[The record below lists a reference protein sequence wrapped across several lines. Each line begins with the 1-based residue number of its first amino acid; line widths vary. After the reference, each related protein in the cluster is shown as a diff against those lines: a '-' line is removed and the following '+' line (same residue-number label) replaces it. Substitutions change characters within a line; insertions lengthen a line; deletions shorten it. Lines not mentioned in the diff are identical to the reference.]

1 MWLSAICFT
10 HHPLPM
16 KMFTIKM
23 RRSRLISYF
32 FAATFLLNFS
42 TRITAQPTGQYVYLQ
57 KLSDAIE
64 GGTNG
69 IYKIGLHYPVP
80 LAEDVIV
87 AYSFLASGQAT
98 MGPDF
103 VHLPAY
109 TGNAVIPAG
118 STQVLIEV
126 DAFNDG
132 IIEGPET
139 TGIQITSAA
148 SATLTLPID
157 PANNQAQVTIIDA
170 NAASSTPTQVITG
183 TNAAEPSGQAT
194 FTVKL
199 AGVATSAWPVHIGY
213 VLSGT
218 ASPGVDCQSIGALVI
233 PPNTNSITV
242 SINMFDDHIIEGQEN
257 LRVTLLSGSATD
269 GGGNAFIF
277 PPDPVNTAI
286 DVLLTDDDYTAANT
300 QITLT
305 KIADAAEPASSGII
319 RMSLP
324 GDYVP
329 STSLIGNIQ
338 FGGTATGSDYANSA
352 AILLAYHN
360 TADISLTAIDDT
372 LTEETETIL
381 CTLIGASDANSLQYV
396 GAPSQNVASVNIV
409 DDDANL
415 PLRLVRFA
423 GNRLDDGAVL
433 LKWVTADEENTSHFE
448 ILRSSDGHT
457 FGQIGVI
464 SASGSGNHDYT
475 FTDAGP
481 GLGKFYRLRMIDQ
494 DGSFTYSRIIS
505 ITADHQPSTSV
516 FPNPANSQLTVD
528 LGGSNLLPRKA
539 TIVDI
544 YGRSHKQVG
553 LNGSRSNVPLAG
565 LKPGVYFLSVENG
578 EVVRFIVQ

>member
-1 MWLSAICFT
+1 
-10 HHPLPM
+10 
-16 KMFTIKM
+16 M
-23 RRSRLISYF
+23 RWSCLVSYF
-32 FAATFLLNFS
+32 FAATFFLNFS
-42 TRITAQPTGQYVYLQ
+42 TRIIAQPTGQYVYLQ

-87 AYSFLASGQAT
+87 TYSFLASGQAT
-98 MGPDF
+98 LSTDF

-118 STQVLIEV
+118 STEVLIEV
-126 DAFNDG
+126 DTFNDG
-132 IIEGPET
+132 IIEGPES

-148 SATLTLPID
+148 SASLTLPID
-157 PANNQAQVTIIDA
+157 PTNSQAQVKIIDT
-170 NAASSTPTQVITG
+170 NSASSTPIQVITG
-183 TNAAEPSGQAT
+183 TNATEPSGQAT

-213 VLSGT
+213 ALSGA
-218 ASPGVDCQSIGALVI
+218 ASPGVDCQSIGELMI
-233 PPNTNSITV
+233 PANTNSITV
-242 SINMFDDHIIEGQEN
+242 SVNMYDDHIIEGQEN

-277 PPDPVNTAI
+277 PPDPANRAI

-300 QITLT
+300 QIALT

-329 STSLIGNIQ
+329 SANLVANIQ
-338 FGGTATGSDYANSA
+338 FGGTATGTDYANSA

-360 TADISLTAIDDT
+360 TADVSLTVIDDT

-381 CTLIGASDANSLQYV
+381 CTLIGASDANSLQYA
-396 GAPSQNVASVNIV
+396 GAPSQNVASVDIV

-415 PLRLVRFA
+415 PLRLVSFA
-423 GNRLDDGAVL
+423 GNRLDGGTVM
-433 LKWVTADEENTSHFE
+433 LKWETADEENTSHFE
-448 ILRSSDGHT
+448 ILKSSDGHT

-464 SASGSGNHDYT
+464 SASGSGNHDYA
-475 FTDAGP
+475 FTDASPGP
-481 GLGKFYRLRMIDQ
+481 SNFYRLRMIDQ
-494 DGSFTYSRIIS
+494 DGSFTYSRIIGVATDYGQS
-505 ITADHQPSTSV
+505 ISV
-516 FPNPANSQLTVD
+516 FPNPANSRLTVD
-528 LGGSNLLPRKA
+528 LGSSNLLPRKA
-539 TIVDI
+539 TVVDI
-544 YGRSHKQVG
+544 HGRSYKQVR
-553 LNGSRSNVPLAG
+553 LNGSRSVIPLAG

-578 EVVRFIVQ
+578 EAVRFIVQ

>member
-1 MWLSAICFT
+1 
-10 HHPLPM
+10 M
-16 KMFTIKM
+16 KTFTIKM
-23 RRSRLISYF
+23 QRSRLISYLF
-32 FAATFLLNFS
+32 VATFFLNFS
-42 TRITAQPTGQYVYLQ
+42 SRIIAQPTGQYVYLQ

-64 GGTNG
+64 GGKNG

-118 STQVLIEV
+118 STQVLIDV

-132 IIEGPET
+132 IIEGPES

-157 PANNQAQVTIIDA
+157 PANNQAQVNIIDA
-170 NAASSTPTQVITG
+170 NAASSTPVQLLIG

-194 FTVKL
+194 FTLKL
-199 AGVATSAWPVHIGY
+199 AGVATSAWPVHIAY

-242 SINMFDDHIIEGQEN
+242 SVNMYDDHIIEGQEN

-286 DVLLTDDDYTAANT
+286 DVLFTDDDYTAANT

-329 STSLIGNIQ
+329 STSLVANIQ
-338 FGGTATGSDYANSA
+338 YGGTATGADYANSA

-360 TADISLTAIDDT
+360 TADVSLTAIDDT
-372 LTEETETIL
+372 LVEETETIL
-381 CTLIGASDANSLQYV
+381 CTLLGASDANSLQYT
-396 GAPSQNVASVNIV
+396 GAPSQNVASVDIV

-415 PLRLVRFA
+415 PLRLVSFA
-423 GNRLDDGAVL
+423 GNRLDGGAVR
-433 LKWVTADEENTSHFE
+433 LKWATADEENTSHFE
-448 ILRSSDGHT
+448 ILKSSDGHT

-475 FTDAGP
+475 FTDPDPGP
-481 GLGKFYRLRMIDQ
+481 GNFYRLRMIDQ
-494 DGSFTYSRIIS
+494 DGSFTYSRVIS
-505 ITADHQPSTSV
+505 IAIDHGQSISV
-516 FPNPANSQLTVD
+516 FPNPANSRLTVD
-528 LGGSNLLPRKA
+528 LGSSNLLPRKA
-539 TIVDI
+539 TVVDI
-544 YGRSHKQVG
+544 HGRFYKQVR
-553 LNGSRSNVPLAG
+553 LNGSRSVIPIAG
-565 LKPGVYFLSVENG
+565 LKSGVYLLLVENG
-578 EVVRFIVQ
+578 ESVRFIVQ